1 MKTHSYQEKIQET
14 LDEALNLR
22 RYKEKPQV
30 EIVSSPS
37 YIKEP
42 IIVSKSENEK
52 CLIERSINSVR
63 ISYLFPFET
72 KQESIDKLVGN
83 MLTKFLMCRADD
95 IPIFRRVAIKG
106 YSISFLITFDH
117 VEAYGKEKLIKFLGQ
132 FLKNIE
138 KDINSF
144 KLDLNAQARAIAS
157 DCMKL
162 FE

>member
-1 MKTHSYQEKIQET
+1 MNTNSYEEKIQAA
-14 LDEALNLR
+14 LDEALNLK

-42 IIVSKSENEK
+42 ILVSKSENEK

-83 MLTKFLMCRADD
+83 MLTKFLMRRADA
-95 IPIFRRVAIKG
+95 IPIFRRVAIEG

-117 VEAYGKEKLIKFLGQ
+117 LEKHGKEKILKFLGD
-132 FLKNIE
+132 FRKDIE

-144 KLDLNAQARAIAS
+144 KLDLNSQARAIAA

>member
-1 MKTHSYQEKIQET
+1 MKTHSYQEKIQEA

-52 CLIERSINSVR
+52 SLIERSINSVR

-83 MLTKFLMCRADD
+83 MLTKFLMC
-95 IPIFRRVAIKG
+95 IPIFRRVAIEG
-106 YSISFLITFDH
+106 YSISFLITFNH
-117 VEAYGKEKLIKFLGQ
+117 VEAYGKEKLIKFLEQ

>member
-1 MKTHSYQEKIQET
+1 MKTNSYEEQIQT
-14 LDEALNLR
+14 ALNEALNLK

-37 YIKEP
+37 FIKEP

-72 KQESIDKLVGN
+72 KQESIDKLIGT
-83 MLTKFLMCRADD
+83 MLTKFLMRRADD
-95 IPIFRRVAIKG
+95 IPLFRRVAIEG

-117 VEAYGKEKLIKFLGQ
+117 VEKHGKEKLLQFLGQ
-132 FLKNIE
+132 FLKHIE

-157 DCMKL
+157 ECMKL